1 LGTIVEG
8 RSMSRLRRKSEAL
21 QPSDPADARDLV
33 DLAARMGIPP
43 DDAVRQVERLINEAG
58 AVDRDDARTPAATR
72 P

>member
-1 LGTIVEG
+1 
-8 RSMSRLRRKSEAL
+8 MSRFRRRSDPL

-43 DDAVRQVERLINEAG
+43 DDAVRQVERLMNEAG
-58 AVDRDDARTPAATR
+58 VVDRDDARTPAAPR

>member
-1 LGTIVEG
+1 
-8 RSMSRLRRKSEAL
+8 MSRFRRRREPL

-43 DDAVRQVERLINEAG
+43 DDAVRQVERLISEAG
-58 AVDRDDARTPAATR
+58 SVDRDDARTPAAPR

>member
-8 RSMSRLRRKSEAL
+8 RSMSRLRRKREAL

-33 DLAARMGIPP
+33 ELAARMGIPP